1 MPDPQKEIAKL
12 RAQITEHDRL
22 YYKDAQPAIDDQAYD
37 RLKARLAELEST
49 HPEFD
54 FGESPTQS
62 VGDDRI
68 EAFESYRHRK
78 PMLSLDNT
86 YSSEELIEFGQRLN
100 KRFPDQSLTYLVEPK
115 IDGVAVSLTY
125 ENGALVRAV
134 SRGNGVEG
142 DDITQN
148 VRPIKGLPVSIAD
161 APAVLEVRGEIYM
174 RHEEFERING
184 AREAEGQP
192 LYANPRNL
200 AAGTIKLLDPAEARS
215 RKLDIVLYG
224 VGACEPGNYFS
235 AQSEIQQKLKDWNFP
250 VLEKY
255 WLAEGI
261 IKKQSPP
268 LSLSCFKI

>member
-100 KRFPDQSLTYLVEPK
+100 KRFPDQ
-115 IDGVAVSLTY
+115 
-125 ENGALVRAV
+125 
-134 SRGNGVEG
+134 
-142 DDITQN
+142 
-148 VRPIKGLPVSIAD
+148 
-161 APAVLEVRGEIYM
+161 
-174 RHEEFERING
+174 
-184 AREAEGQP
+184 
-192 LYANPRNL
+192 
-200 AAGTIKLLDPAEARS
+200 
-215 RKLDIVLYG
+215 
-224 VGACEPGNYFS
+224 
-235 AQSEIQQKLKDWNFP
+235 
-250 VLEKY
+250 
-255 WLAEGI
+255 
-261 IKKQSPP
+261 
-268 LSLSCFKI
+268 